1 MYRVGF
7 GDFFLFSVR
16 AADGSPKHI
25 LVDCGVHAAN
35 LGSIGAAI
43 DQLAKDTGKQLALV
57 IMTHRHADHISGF
70 GTGKDVFAQF
80 TVERVWMP
88 WFENPADPKAKNFQA
103 NVTAVAN
110 QLQLQLAARSGPE
123 DAQLHQM
130 AENITGVLSAAGGGN
145 DAALAT
151 LHGGF
156 ANKAPVDYY
165 RAGDPATLPD
175 SLVRAGLSALI
186 LGPPDDPD
194 LIAQMDNK
202 KQQYLTDTTDDGTPP
217 TRFSPVFSANWGA
230 YPEEAFDLYSPDD
243 LAQHVADAQP
253 DLLAAKAVK
262 ADNTINNQ
270 SLVVLFTFGGKTL
283 LFAGDAQWGNWDN
296 FLFGGALVGDDTP
309 LTGNSKTI
317 LGKLDFY
324 KVGHHGS
331 TNANPIPAVNAMR
344 DGCVA
349 MCSTQPGAYGNAA
362 RGTEVPRQPLLDA
375 LDKKTGHQ
383 LARSDQVDVPDHAV
397 DPKLEPLPAIFK
409 PSANG
414 YIDYEM

>member
-16 AADGSPKHI
+16 STDGSPKHI

-103 NVTAVAN
+103 NITAVAN
-110 QLQLQLAARSGPE
+110 SLQLQLAARSGPE
-123 DAQLHQM
+123 DTQLHQM

-175 SLVRAGLSALI
+175 SLVRASLSALI

-202 KQQYLTDTTDDGTPP
+202 KQQYLTDTTDDGAPP

-230 YPEEAFDLYSPDD
+230 YPEEAFELY
-243 LAQHVADAQP
+243 
-253 DLLAAKAVK
+253 
-262 ADNTINNQ
+262 
-270 SLVVLFTFGGKTL
+270 
-283 LFAGDAQWGNWDN
+283 
-296 FLFGGALVGDDTP
+296 
-309 LTGNSKTI
+309 
-317 LGKLDFY
+317 
-324 KVGHHGS
+324 
-331 TNANPIPAVNAMR
+331 
-344 DGCVA
+344 
-349 MCSTQPGAYGNAA
+349 
-362 RGTEVPRQPLLDA
+362 
-375 LDKKTGHQ
+375 
-383 LARSDQVDVPDHAV
+383 
-397 DPKLEPLPAIFK
+397 
-409 PSANG
+409 
-414 YIDYEM
+414 